1 MSGSFI
7 SSTVVLVRGGIADTS
22 SRANTREVVRISPAP
37 AVVLPEEARP

>member
-7 SSTVVLVRGGIADTS
+7 ISTVVLVHGGIADTS
-22 SRANTREVVRISPAP
+22 SRANAREVVRIQPVP

>member
-7 SSTVVLVRGGIADTS
+7 LSTVVFVRGGIAGTS
-22 SRANTREVVRISPAP
+22 SRADASDVVRISPVP